1 MRSHSPSIFNLG
13 LLFFFFFLVLASLNL
28 YLMFMAQVVYG
39 TCIVIGR
46 ICQGKVENGLFIM

>member
-13 LLFFFFFLVLASLNL
+13 LLFFFFVLASLNL